1 MFKKSVII
9 SLCTFFILMIFT
21 SFIKNK
27 TRGIEKNI
35 QKLNKEISD
44 LQKELDNSI
53 IDFVYLS
60 SPEKLEEN
68 LNSFGKKKYSSFDH
82 SRFFLSTQEF
92 QKHSSKK
99 TLNLKSKNYNDQK
112 NKR

>member
-1 MFKKSVII
+1 MFKKSVVI
-9 SLCTFFILMIFT
+9 SLCTFFILMVFT

-35 QKLNKEISD
+35 QKLNKEISV

-68 LNSFGKKKYSSFDH
+68 LNSF
-82 SRFFLSTQEF
+82 
-92 QKHSSKK
+92 SKK
-99 TLNLKSKNYNDQK
+99 NIQVLIIQDFFYQPKNFRNIVQK
-112 NKR
+112 KPLI